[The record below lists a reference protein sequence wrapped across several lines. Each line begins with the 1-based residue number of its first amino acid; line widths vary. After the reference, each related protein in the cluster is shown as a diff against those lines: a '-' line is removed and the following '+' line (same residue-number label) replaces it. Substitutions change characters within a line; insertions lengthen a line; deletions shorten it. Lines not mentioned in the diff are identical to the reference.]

1 MKLENRVAVV
11 SGAGRGIGRAIAL
24 AFAREGAKL
33 VIMARTASQL
43 DRMNE
48 ELSVMGAEVLVVQG
62 DISRQADVLK
72 VVKETV
78 DRFGPP
84 DILVNNA
91 SISAGKW
98 RAWAVDYDD
107 DAWQE
112 IVRINLIGTY
122 LMTKYFLKTMLPRK
136 TGRIINMSSVG
147 GKAPQ
152 PLNSGYSASKHGIIG
167 LTKTVAV
174 EVALQGAPGIT
185 VNAICPG
192 ATKTEMLEGAGG
204 LFDFVA
210 RSKGITKEEAIK
222 EVTGL
227 NLQARLLDPEEV
239 AGLAL
244 YLASDEGRGI
254 TGQTLIIDGGQ
265 VIQ

>member
-1 MKLENRVAVV
+1 
-11 SGAGRGIGRAIAL
+11 
-24 AFAREGAKL
+24 
-33 VIMARTASQL
+33 
-43 DRMNE
+43 
-48 ELSVMGAEVLVVQG
+48 VLVVQG
-62 DISRQADVLK
+62 DISKKADVLG
-72 VVKETV
+72 VVQKTV

-98 RAWAVDYDD
+98 RALTVDYDD

-152 PLNSGYSASKHGIIG
+152 PLNSGYSASKHAILG

-174 EVALQGAPGIT
+174 EMGLQGAPGIT

-192 ATKTEMLEGAGG
+192 ATKTEMLEGEGG

-210 RSKGITKEEAIK
+210 QSKGISKDEAIK
-222 EVTGL
+222 QVTGL
-227 NLQARLLDPEEV
+227 NIQARLLDPEEV

-244 YLASDEGRGI
+244 YLASDEAKGI
-254 TGQTLIIDGGQ
+254 TGQTFVIDGGQ